1 MIGALKVFILPLS
14 IWLTMLSTVL
24 LGILWRAE
32 LPVML
37 YAVLAPLP
45 TLWYPTHVFVFGK
58 DTQDLLIASAM
69 LGVMVNKGGFQ
80 RTPHLGWI
88 LAIALYTYAALWN
101 TALRFG
107 LDAPLTRE
115 NPYLADWKNYV
126 LMLMVYVAAFNAIR
140 TEAHVRLLVNL
151 SVGALLFMVQRELTS
166 FVAGSSFSYG
176 SRANGPF
183 WIVGMNANH
192 FGAFVAHIGVF
203 ALGLGL
209 VDRHPV
215 RRWFYLAAFFG
226 SLYPLLFSYSR
237 GAYVGVLAALCVFGL
252 VRHRWLLGLV
262 AVLMV
267 LWQVVL
273 PESVVDRITMTEG
286 EDGELEASAAGRVEV
301 WEHARSLFLQSP
313 IFGIGLNGFMTAR
326 AGESL
331 TDPHNFYLKTAAEQG
346 VVGLLLLFGMLLSFL
361 YSAWRLQR
369 DAKTPFAA
377 GLGYGG
383 MGCIIAV
390 MVTNAFGDRF
400 SQLALGSTFFLL
412 LGAIERMR
420 VLQAAL
426 PSPGEV
432 EPAGAPAV
440 AAAGAAPRPGSAVG
454 PRAGAA
460 GRDGRPPRAARDRNG
475 RLIARSEAPSR

>member
-1 MIGALKVFILPLS
+1 MIGALKVFILPLA

-45 TLWYPTHVFVFGK
+45 TLWYPTHDFVFGK
-58 DTQDLLIASAM
+58 DTMDLLIASAM
-69 LGVMVNKGGFQ
+69 LGVVVNKGGFQ

-88 LAIALYTYAALWN
+88 VAISVYTYAALWN
-101 TALRFG
+101 TTLRFG
-107 LDAPLTRE
+107 LDSPFTRS

-126 LMLMVYVAAFNAIR
+126 LMLLVYVAAFNAVR
-140 TEAHVRLLVNL
+140 TEQHVRWLVNL
-151 SVGALLFMVQRELTS
+151 SVGALLFMVQRELTG
-166 FVAGSSFSYG
+166 FVAGSAFSYG

-183 WIVGMNANH
+183 WVVGMNANH

-209 VDRHPV
+209 LDKHPV
-215 RRWFYLAAFFG
+215 RRWVYLGAFAG

-237 GAYVGVLAALCVFGL
+237 GAYLAVLAALCVFG
-252 VRHRWLLGLV
+252 VMRHRWLLGLV
-262 AVLMV
+262 AVLAV

-273 PESVVDRITMTEG
+273 PDSVVDRITMTEG

-301 WEHARSLFLQSP
+301 WEHARTLFLQSP

-326 AGESL
+326 AGETL
-331 TDPHNFYLKTAAEQG
+331 TDPHNFYLKVAAEQG
-346 VVGLLLLFGMLLSFL
+346 VVGLLLLFGMLLAFL
-361 YSAWRLQR
+361 HSAWRLQR
-369 DAKTPFAA
+369 DARTPFAA

-420 VLQAAL
+420 LLQAEA
-426 PSPGEV
+426 PESTDPVPG
-432 EPAGAPAV
+432 
-440 AAAGAAPRPGSAVG
+440 AAGAARTRSGPPSGAV
-454 PRAGAA
+454 
-460 GRDGRPPRAARDRNG
+460 GRDGRPPRARRDRNG
-475 RLIARSEAPSR
+475 RLIAPGEATSR